1 MFRRPD
7 RPRGRRGE
15 WRTLAPWLAGGCA
28 AAVYLGTVMTV
39 WPFPIRLLYDGL
51 VPLPPYRWV
60 HPPASRAHDNKPALP
75 GSGTVA
81 IGPPSRAAEVATDDD
96 QALVTFAEGAIAPH
110 PGDSSVK
117 VTVVPLDPVTVAPSP
132 GARRFDGNAYRIEAT
147 YIPSGTPAVVAS
159 PVTVVLRY
167 PVHATLFF
175 RLAGAAWEPLPSQVF
190 TGSQQILANTD
201 RLGAFV
207 PGALYNARYVTP
219 RGGEPKSAPL
229 GTALAGLLA
238 AAVARRGSRGPNAAR
253 DLRGTRRVSPP
264 SETRAA
270 WPSNGS

>member
-1 MFRRPD
+1 MFRRP
-7 RPRGRRGE
+7 GRRQRRGG

-28 AAVYLGTVMTV
+28 ASIYLGTVMAA

-60 HPPASRAHDNKPALP
+60 HPPASRARDNKPALP
-75 GSGTVA
+75 GSGTIAV
-81 IGPPSRAAEVATDDD
+81 GPPSRAVEVATEDD

-117 VTVVPLDPVTVAPSP
+117 VAVVPLDPVTVAPAP

-147 YIPSGTPAVVAS
+147 YTPSGAPAVLVS

-175 RLAGAAWEPLPSQVF
+175 RLAGTAWEPLPLQVF
-190 TGSQQILANTD
+190 AGSQQILANTD
-201 RLGAFV
+201 RLGVFV
-207 PGALYNARYVTP
+207 PGTLYNARYHTR
-219 RGGEPKSAPL
+219 RGGGTTSAAL
-229 GTALAGLLA
+229 GTALAGLLVA
-238 AAVARRGSRGPNAAR
+238 AAARTSSPGPNHV
-253 DLRGTRRVSPP
+253 RGLGGIRWLTRRSEARAAPP
-264 SETRAA
+264 SD
-270 WPSNGS
+270 GC